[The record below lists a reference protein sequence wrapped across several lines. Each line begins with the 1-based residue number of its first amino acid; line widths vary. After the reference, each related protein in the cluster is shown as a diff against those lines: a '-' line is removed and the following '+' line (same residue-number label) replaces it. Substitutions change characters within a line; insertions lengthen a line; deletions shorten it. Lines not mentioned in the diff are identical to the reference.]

1 MNGTDKHY
9 DFLDII
15 RLIAS
20 IFVLL
25 IHCPIDG
32 MMGVYNCDWTFCSSV
47 FYPRIWIFL

>member
-1 MNGTDKHY
+1 MNETGKHY

-32 MMGVYNCDWTFCSSV
+32 MMGG
-47 FYPRIWIFL
+47 I